1 MASDKATRKARAAN
15 AERRA
20 HRRKDGHPRRG
31 RAVPSPRGILE
42 ALAAVDLDAPWHR
55 VAPHILPILK
65 RAHPPLALASPVYV
79 TVPPGIR
86 TGFGI
91 DLGPAFTHVDTAMVE
106 RWGVSTTTLL
116 VTALDNLRTVIDRE
130 PPIVERIEPDGV
142 PVIVVQGQGWG
153 SSLVLLPDALV
164 PLIGSEPRLLI
175 APVRN
180 TLVAVPDAA
189 PEDFVEDL
197 YLAIAGGA
205 PDALDPRVLRWTG
218 RAVVDLADRSVGWPN

>member
-1 MASDKATRKARAAN
+1 MASDKATRKARAAK

-20 HRRKDGHPRRG
+20 HRRKDRRHG
-31 RAVPSPRGILE
+31 RDRPVPDLGRILG
-42 ALAAVDLDAPWHR
+42 AIAAIDPDAPWDR

-65 RAHPPLALASPVYV
+65 RAHPPLAMASSVYV

-106 RWGVSTTTLL
+106 RWGVSTAALL
-116 VTALDNLRTVIDRE
+116 GTALENLRAVIDRE

-142 PVIVVQGQGWG
+142 PVTVVQGQGWG
-153 SSLVLLPDALV
+153 SSLVLVPDALG
-164 PLIGSEPRLLI
+164 PLIGAEPRLLL

-218 RAVVDLADRSVGWPN
+218 RAVVGLTDRSVGWPN